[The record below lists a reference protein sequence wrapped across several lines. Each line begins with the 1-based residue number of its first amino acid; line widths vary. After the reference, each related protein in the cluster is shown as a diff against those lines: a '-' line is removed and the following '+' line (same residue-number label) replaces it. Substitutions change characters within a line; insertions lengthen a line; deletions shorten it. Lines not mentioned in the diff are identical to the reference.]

1 VGFTSGLAAADKL
14 VLTRQLEGLKGEPGF
29 TGDKPGGPSRWA
41 TERSSQ
47 WTPLRPELVAE
58 VSFDHVSAGR
68 FRHGT
73 RLLRFRPDK
82 AASQCR
88 FDQIE

>member
-1 VGFTSGLAAADKL
+1 LAAADKPALTKRLEAL
-14 VLTRQLEGLKGEPGF
+14 VGEPGF

-41 TERSSQ
+41 TARSSE
-47 WTPLRPELVAE
+47 WTPLRSEMVVE

-82 AASQCR
+82 SPSQCGMEQLR
-88 FDQIE
+88 